1 MKKLIYPLV
10 FTLSAFLILYS
21 CSTEED
27 NAIPPALVKTPE
39 PEPPA
44 PTQYTLT
51 VSAGEG
57 GTVSTE
63 GGTYDEG
70 TEVTITATPDDG
82 YEFVGWFNED
92 GGLVSDQI
100 SYSFEIS
107 FDIELTSSYNLLLE
121 VYVSRAPNYSVI
133 NQTSSK
139 YYSQKNGDFYMT
151 RDLHESLSWNE
162 GNIRYMIQERDGVY
176 NDFDSNGSL
185 DFFGFAY
192 WSDGNTGEWG
202 TNPGK
207 YFLIK
212 DFSWGNREKIIYDSS
227 ASFSCDMDLANI
239 DSDEDL
245 EILFYTYN
253 VHQNS
258 PNAYNSSLNELPV
271 IIIDIDNNLQISEST
286 FGPEVTSHE
295 GASGDIDNDGDEDI
309 VLPPFN
315 VYYYNYSN
323 RIDSPVVLY
332 NDGNGNFSSVGL
344 LFNSSDSYTNGNST
358 YSEFFDLNNDGNLD
372 FLTGNHFTYNDND
385 LSENQIGLFLYW
397 GNGTGKYELDN
408 FTKLQPINNEGYQM
422 VILGSSFLDFD
433 NDGDLD
439 VFTISTRAEN
449 GSFVSNGGII
459 DTETN
464 YYENYIL
471 NLFLNENNSFQDV
484 TSTYFDKSKDLSK
497 QNFSH
502 FYDLNLRDVD
512 GDGDFD
518 IIPGGTSG
526 FFIFPQLNNLY
537 WENNGGFFSIREEG
551 GYNTSVY
558 AN

>member
-422 VILGSSFLDFD
+422 VILGSSFLDLD